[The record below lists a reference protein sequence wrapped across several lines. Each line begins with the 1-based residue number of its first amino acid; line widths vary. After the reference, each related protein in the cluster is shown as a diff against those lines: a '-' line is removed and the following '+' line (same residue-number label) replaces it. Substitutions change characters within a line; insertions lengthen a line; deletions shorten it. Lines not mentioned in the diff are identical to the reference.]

1 MSTLTYTKQTVKPY
15 FTKLEKNYFPV
26 GDSFS
31 NPSEAIGNIAKKSYG
46 AKRLYVPLCFD
57 TEYQD
62 PNQNIID
69 KPKPRKLVSKQ
80 FGSTNIYPFE
90 IYSDQPRHLNYHPI
104 TELGQGI
111 GLKVAYTTPDMTY
124 FEQSIVFVVMSHF
137 QTVELK
143 YFFNGQMRVTWENNY
158 LKDPSKI
165 DTTKRVMVAKPKGCK
180 GTYSLNI
187 PELYLEDYSG
197 QLYNFEII
205 LVDTVGLHGVAG
217 YAELLEN
224 TGVTTKSKDL
234 IKLCK
239 QESGLEELPYNPIEN
254 TARTVVDYPKA
265 FDEYSLGDLKLD
277 QVIFNNRKLFDQM
290 KETLG
295 IPSDWYQ
302 VPSLTTGAG
311 VAEIIE
317 QCIYTKIQQDWTKRH
332 YEKLN
337 GDLLKELLFDANPD
351 NLFNRGGTA
360 ALLTKTYGG
369 RCHNNLPTV
378 LGYDELV
385 ADMDEDG
392 AYGTGQLL
400 QSFPIGTPEI
410 ISYPITGKNTYMTLR
425 QWLKAYKG
433 ELVPGLWTATVDT
446 LEYTLQYKQ
455 DFIPS
460 WFIKTDKARY
470 SPAIKTYIKHQEQAL
485 KDGSEDT
492 QTEVQDFVKDGESK
506 IFTRQIKCGIVTH
519 DTLDWLMYVCTAQ
532 QRNELL
538 DNLVVLASAVFTKS
552 SQCEDFQDWK
562 EKVANHK
569 GTRTVKRGKGQIVTL
584 DRNHTYWFPLDL
596 KDLIIETTL
605 TQRKRYPKKSKL
617 HGDKKH
623 PLNTLWKLLT
633 NTTYGVTAS
642 PFFSISL
649 SVVANNITG
658 RCRAFGWY
666 YEKSCIARGVITDGD
681 IIRINRVLFA
691 IGKARINGHNMVDM
705 EGILN
710 PKGKHFSTGPIG
722 GLEFK
727 YSRTEGG
734 VEYYYRGD
742 TEMSSYELM
751 YWLNTVGVP
760 EHIRSHFD
768 NRITAL
774 WGEREQ
780 LVVKVAKEE
789 DDLNPKY
796 LLEDFYYVKALGY
809 FDWECKAIYHKVRY
823 HGASDYYLQN
833 TLTDKVSMRAY
844 KDSLHWDYNGNS
856 DVSPARKFLSTL
868 ESHIELPEP
877 MLRTEII
884 KLKEY
889 QQDKVANK
897 GLCVGDTRFKLV
909 HIKPLSLS
917 QFKFETIKQFLA
929 WDKQRLDCHNHY
941 GIYLELFF
949 MDDDKLDWQSLI
961 NKVHEM
967 VNNGVKNPITELDHT
982 MDDFSPT
989 KQYKTAQRLRYDTGL
1004 TDQLY
1009 LECPECGSSKFK
1021 KNGSNKYGGQDYLCK
1036 SCGHTLSI

>member
-1 MSTLTYTKQTVKPY
+1 MTLTQIKQAVKPY
-15 FTKLEKNYFPV
+15 FLKLKKNYFPV
-26 GDSFS
+26 GDSYTNS
-31 NPSEAIGNIAKKSYG
+31 SEAIGNIAKKSYG
-46 AKRLYVPLCFD
+46 AKRVYVPVCFD

-62 PNQNIID
+62 PNQNIIA
-69 KPKPRKLVSKQ
+69 KPKRRQLVSKQ
-80 FGSTNIYPFE
+80 FGSTNMYPFE
-90 IYSDQPRHLNYHPI
+90 IYSDQPRHLDYHPI

-111 GLKVAYTTPDMTY
+111 GLKVDFRTPDMTY

-137 QTVELK
+137 QTAELD
-143 YFFNGQMRVTWENNY
+143 YMFNGPMRIIWENDY
-158 LKDPSKI
+158 LKDSSKI
-165 DTTKRVMVAKPKGCK
+165 TATKRVMVNQPKGSK

-187 PELYLEDYSG
+187 AELYLEDYNG

-205 LVDTVGLHGVAG
+205 LVDTVGLHGVAS
-217 YAELLEN
+217 YKELLEN
-224 TGVTTKSKDL
+224 TGITTHSKDL
-234 IKLCK
+234 ITLCK
-239 QESGLEELPYNPIEN
+239 QESGLQVLPYNPIEN
-254 TARTVVDYPKA
+254 MTRTVVDYPEA

-302 VPSLTTGAG
+302 VPSLTTGAT
-311 VAEIIE
+311 VAETIE
-317 QCIYTKIQQDWTKRH
+317 QCIYTKIEQDWTKTQYRG
-332 YEKLN
+332 ENK
-337 GDLLKELLFDANPD
+337 DTLKDLLFDANPN
-351 NLFNRGGTA
+351 NLFDRYGTA

-385 ADMDEDG
+385 ADMDMDG
-392 AYGTGQLL
+392 CYGTGQLL

-410 ISYPITGKNTYMTLR
+410 INYPITGKNTYMTLR
-425 QWLKAYKG
+425 QWLKAYKDY
-433 ELVPGLWTATVDT
+433 LVPGLWTATVDT
-446 LEYTLQYKQ
+446 LDYTLKYKQ

-460 WFIKTDKARY
+460 WFIKTDKAHY

-485 KDGSEDT
+485 KDGSEDA

-506 IFTRQIKCGIVTH
+506 IFTRQIKCGIFTH
-519 DTLDWLMYVCTAQ
+519 DTLQWLMYVCTAQ

-538 DNLVVLASAVFTKS
+538 DNVVVLASAVFTKS

-569 GTRTVKRGKGQIVTL
+569 GTRTVKRGTGQVVTL
-584 DRNHTYWFPLDL
+584 DRNHTYWFPLSL
-596 KDLIIETTL
+596 KELIIETTL

-617 HGDKKH
+617 HDGKKH

-642 PFFSISL
+642 PFFTISC

-658 RCRAFGWY
+658 RARAFGWY
-666 YEKSCIARGVITDGD
+666 YEKSCMTRGLITDGD
-681 IIRINRVLFA
+681 IMRLNNVVYA
-691 IGKARINGHNMVDM
+691 SGKSRINGHNMVDM
-705 EGILN
+705 TEISS
-710 PKGKHFSTGPIG
+710 KHFYTAPIG

-742 TEMSSYELM
+742 TEMSSKDLM
-751 YWLNTVGVP
+751 YWLDNEGVP
-760 EHIRSHFD
+760 GHIQSHFNSNID
-768 NRITAL
+768 AIWVKRQKLKVKAT
-774 WGEREQ
+774 GEAPE
-780 LVVKVAKEE
+780 
-789 DDLNPKY
+789 Y
-796 LLEDFYYVKALGY
+796 LLESFHYVDAVGY
-809 FDWECKAIYHKVRY
+809 FDWECKAVYHKARY
-823 HGASDYYLQN
+823 HGASNYYLQN
-833 TLTDKVSMRAY
+833 TLKDKVSMRAY
-844 KDSLHWDYNGNS
+844 KDSQHWDYNGNS
-856 DVSPARKFLSTL
+856 DVSPAKQFLSTL

-929 WDKQRLDCHNHY
+929 WDKQRLDCHNNY

-949 MDDDKLDWQSLI
+949 MDCDKLDWQSLI

-967 VNNGVKNPITELDHT
+967 VNNGVKNPITELSHT
-982 MDDFSPT
+982 MDDFSPI
-989 KQYKTAQRLRYDTGL
+989 KKYKTAQRLRYDTGL

-1021 KNGSNKYGGQDYLCK
+1021 KNGFDRDGIQQYQCK
-1036 SCGHTLSI
+1036 SCGHEYKPYKTRFG